1 VEFGDEIY
9 VARGL
14 SIGRAPDNTFV
25 IEDPAV
31 SRHHC
36 QVEWDGAGG
45 LILRCVD
52 PGAVLE
58 YKGGRVRELRLEAG
72 LRFRVGPAEF
82 ECRLGGLGAKA
93 VPRWVGQCPYCQSTD
108 LPAPAP
114 NVQACPACRRQ
125 VLVFRP
131 RFSSGVAC
139 VAGEF
144 GGVRLVRL
152 VGEGGMSVV
161 FEGRV
166 VKTGEPVAVKLLHP
180 HLLED
185 ADALRR
191 FQREVSELRNL
202 RHPRLVRIVGQ
213 GKWLGYPALVTE
225 WLPGGSLAQQIE
237 SLKRKGEVASFA
249 QALVWLRQAC
259 EGLRVIHEAGL
270 VHRDIKPSNLL
281 LSAEGAIKI
290 ADLGLA
296 RRLGGETRGLTATGM
311 AIGSPKYMA
320 PEQWDRPGEVDGRAD
335 IYALGMTFYELL
347 TGRIPAGAWRPASEL
362 NPTVPKTFDVI
373 LERMLAPAKEE
384 RFANVK
390 RLEEALERAFAPEP
404 PSLLRTSFEGWKEFP
419 PRMLLAFGAGTVLVM
434 MMLGVV
440 LWSLR
445 AAVDPG
451 TFVATQSPHEG
462 FGGFSPDGRRI
473 VTPWGDET
481 AVVWDANTGRKLLV
495 LQDRTYGVRSAAFSP
510 DGRRIVTASGYQ
522 TAVLWDAITGER
534 RRVLQGHTR
543 PVASAAFSPD
553 GRRIVTASWDNTAI
567 VWDAASG
574 EILRELQGH
583 TGPVNS
589 AAFSPNGRRIVTAS
603 EDKTAI
609 VWDATSGQKLLALRG
624 HTRPVSSA
632 AYSPDGRWIVTASED
647 KTAIVWDAASG
658 QKLRVLRMLK

>member
-1 VEFGDEIY
+1 MSRGGSSGAAGSKALLLCRCDVEFGDEIY

-384 RFANVK
+384 RFANV
-390 RLEEALERAFAPEP
+390 
-404 PSLLRTSFEGWKEFP
+404 
-419 PRMLLAFGAGTVLVM
+419 
-434 MMLGVV
+434 
-440 LWSLR
+440 
-445 AAVDPG
+445 
-451 TFVATQSPHEG
+451 
-462 FGGFSPDGRRI
+462 
-473 VTPWGDET
+473 
-481 AVVWDANTGRKLLV
+481 
-495 LQDRTYGVRSAAFSP
+495 
-510 DGRRIVTASGYQ
+510 
-522 TAVLWDAITGER
+522 
-534 RRVLQGHTR
+534 
-543 PVASAAFSPD
+543 
-553 GRRIVTASWDNTAI
+553 
-567 VWDAASG
+567 
-574 EILRELQGH
+574 
-583 TGPVNS
+583 
-589 AAFSPNGRRIVTAS
+589 
-603 EDKTAI
+603 
-609 VWDATSGQKLLALRG
+609 
-624 HTRPVSSA
+624 
-632 AYSPDGRWIVTASED
+632 
-647 KTAIVWDAASG
+647 
-658 QKLRVLRMLK
+658 